1 MTKAEINFNQYV
13 NDNGLQANLVTYGYG
28 QPDLISKGGT
38 VTLLSAE
45 RRRLTQRVGQY
56 QLFNQLGDCYGDEMT
71 LSELQQLLTEIIEN
85 GQPNPLPTAIPYL
98 ATVLD
103 LIQLV
108 KQRGLVVCGM
118 RQETYDGWQVVDDW
132 LLCAAI
138 ERAQTSDEDQL
149 VYARNADG
157 ELVLVDLDD
166 NVVLTEMARQSVAKQ
181 FFDGQY
187 YEIWAGDQQQLIT
200 EVPLES
206 LGAVLLGILLGVAPT
221 SMADMLLSPTL
232 SVDALSTARLLF
244 GRTYRSERLVINQL
258 TDLNQVAQLPICQDE
273 AHVQSK
279 YQFADAGLTLKLGLT
294 VPADNIVTVIN
305 NNGHGWPTGNDDERC
320 QLSDWLVDLAE
331 RTGLTLV
338 RSERQMGFVADITD
352 FVVAHGEIVDVNLQS
367 RVTRIDDAVE
377 TVFNVLDTMTLQ
389 TQKMNL
395 TFEELVMY
403 LLTTAK
409 NNDVNWLL
417 LDNKNE
423 R

>member
-1 MTKAEINFNQYV
+1 
-13 NDNGLQANLVTYGYG
+13 
-28 QPDLISKGGT
+28 
-38 VTLLSAE
+38 
-45 RRRLTQRVGQY
+45 
-56 QLFNQLGDCYGDEMT
+56 
-71 LSELQQLLTEIIEN
+71 
-85 GQPNPLPTAIPYL
+85 
-98 ATVLD
+98 
-103 LIQLV
+103 
-108 KQRGLVVCGM
+108 
-118 RQETYDGWQVVDDW
+118 
-132 LLCAAI
+132 
-138 ERAQTSDEDQL
+138 
-149 VYARNADG
+149 
-157 ELVLVDLDD
+157 
-166 NVVLTEMARQSVAKQ
+166 
-181 FFDGQY
+181 
-187 YEIWAGDQQQLIT
+187 
-200 EVPLES
+200 
-206 LGAVLLGILLGVAPT
+206 
-221 SMADMLLSPTL
+221 MLLSPTL

-273 AHVQSK
+273 GHVQSK

-305 NNGHGWPTGNDDERC
+305 NNGHGWPTSNDDERC
-320 QLSDWLVDLAE
+320 RLSDWLVDLAE

-352 FVVAHGEIVDVNLQS
+352 FVVAHGEIVDLNLRS
-367 RVTRIDDAVE
+367 RVTGVDDAVE